1 MRGVTIGVVLVILVV
16 ATFGSA
22 YLLRG
27 NQETATSASTRI
39 STITSTQTSVFS
51 STTQAST
58 SSPTLTETSSNSTS
72 VTSIT
77 SSVGTG
83 QPIEAADV
91 EAANVTLENMDG
103 GGHYAAFDANGTRI
117 YALGVPLWVDDSRDY
132 SLAVVDTSSNT
143 VVANVSL
150 PHTAGLGYCYNLA
163 FDDSTGMVYVI
174 VVGASNDA
182 LLGEMVAFNASTDAI
197 TAEVPLQF
205 GFLATYGFSCDLGVA
220 QYDPSTAIMW
230 GPTIGGDGSD
240 AVAGVNVLTGSVVE
254 SVRLS
259 FAPGA
264 VAVDPYTNTVYAYGC
279 TTVTVCDPLHLAII
293 NGTSGSLAA
302 MVSLNSSINA
312 TMASDYGRMVLDPS
326 TDVVYVSEGSQ
337 LVALN
342 GTNGNVIFNV
352 YPETCGPSTI
362 AVIPSLDQ
370 VVMFPSNHPSYLLV
384 YDGATGA
391 LVNMYSF
398 ASNGQQRFAGFG
410 VSVGVAYDVNTA
422 ELYFFAGADT
432 LVALHYDVQTIGNV
446 NATLVDTGCV
456 SP

>member
-1 MRGVTIGVVLVILVV
+1 MRSVTVGVVLAILVV
-16 ATFGSA
+16 AIFGSV
-22 YLLRG
+22 YLVSG
-27 NQETATSASTRI
+27 IQGTATSASTHI
-39 STITSTQTSVFS
+39 STITPTQTSVFS
-51 STTQAST
+51 PTTQAST
-58 SSPTLTETSSNSTS
+58 SYSTFSNSTS
-72 VTSIT
+72 VTSVD

-83 QPIEAADV
+83 QPIQAADV
-91 EAANVTLENMDG
+91 GAANITLENMDG
-103 GGHYAAFDANGTRI
+103 GGHYAAFDANGSRI
-117 YALGVPLWVDDSRDY
+117 YALGVPLWVDDSRNY

-205 GFLATYGFSCDLGVA
+205 GFLATYGFWCDLGVA
-220 QYDPSTAIMW
+220 QFDPSTAIMW
-230 GPTIGGDGSD
+230 GPTIGGDGSY
-240 AVAGVNVLTGSVVE
+240 AVTGVNVLTGSVVE

-259 FAPGA
+259 FAPGE

-293 NGTSGSLAA
+293 NGTSGSLVAT
-302 MVSLNSSINA
+302 VSVNSSING
-312 TMASDYGRMVLDPS
+312 TMNSDYGRMVLDPS

-342 GTNGNVIFNV
+342 GTNGNVIFDV
-352 YPETCGPSTI
+352 YPDTCGPSTI

-370 VVMFPSNHPSYLLV
+370 VVMFPSNHPNYLLA

-398 ASNGQQRFAGFG
+398 PPNDQERFAGFG

-422 ELYFFAGADT
+422 ELYIFMGADT

-446 NATLVDTGCV
+446 NATLVDASCG

>member
-1 MRGVTIGVVLVILVV
+1 MRSVTVGVVLAILVI
-16 ATFGSA
+16 AIFGSV
-22 YLLRG
+22 YLVRG
-27 NQETATSASTRI
+27 IQGTATSSSTNI
-39 STITSTQTSVFS
+39 STTSTQTAVTS

-58 SSPTLTETSSNSTS
+58 SHPTSTETFSNSTS
-72 VTSIT
+72 ATSTT

-83 QPIEAADV
+83 QPIQAADV

-103 GGHYAAFDANGTRI
+103 GGHYAAFDANGSRI

-150 PHTAGLGYCYNLA
+150 PHTAALGYCYNLA
-163 FDDSTGMVYVI
+163 FDDSTGMLYAI
-174 VVGASNDA
+174 AVGDDNNA
-182 LLGEMVAFNASTDAI
+182 LSGEMVAFNASTDSIA
-197 TAEVPLQF
+197 TEVPLQF
-205 GFLATYGFSCDLGVA
+205 GFLATYGFGCDLGVA
-220 QYDPSTAIMW
+220 QFDPGTAIMW

-240 AVAGVNVLTGSVVE
+240 AVTGVNVLTGSVVE

-259 FAPGA
+259 FAPGS
-264 VAVDPYTNTVYAYGC
+264 VAVDPYTSMVYAYGC
-279 TTVTVCDPLHLAII
+279 TTITVCDPLHLAII
-293 NGTSGSLAA
+293 NGTSGSLVAT
-302 MVSLNSSINA
+302 VSLNSSING
-312 TMASDYGRMVLDPS
+312 TMASDYGHMVLDPS

-337 LVALN
+337 LMALN
-342 GTNGNVIFNV
+342 GTNGNVMFNV

-398 ASNGQQRFAGFG
+398 PSNDQERFAGFG
-410 VSVGVAYDVNTA
+410 VSVGIAYDVNTA

-446 NATLVDTGCV
+446 NATLVDAGCV